1 MGVVAPFTRQAI
13 MRSCVRLLEE
23 RPVDKITVKDI
34 VEDCG
39 INRNTFY
46 YHFAD
51 LPTLISAIMQE
62 AVERV
67 IREKYDGNSLWECLE
82 HAIRLALDHRRAVLH
97 IYQSANRA
105 ELERHLFQLCGSAV
119 TRYVDRVCRDLP
131 GPVRPE
137 DRRIIIQAYT
147 CESVGQIMHWMNGNM
162 KEDFAGDMIRLCS
175 LREGVTR
182 TMLLRGAEA

>member
-1 MGVVAPFTRQAI
+1 MASFTRKAI

-51 LPTLISAIMQE
+51 LPSLINAIMQE
-62 AVERV
+62 EVER
-67 IREKYDGNSLWECLE
+67 IIQEKYDGNSVWECLE
-82 HAIRLALDHRRAVLH
+82 SAIHVALIHRRAVLH

-105 ELERHLFQLCGSAV
+105 ELERHLFQICHSAV
-119 TRYVDRVCRDLP
+119 TRYVDRVCRDMP
-131 GPVRPE
+131 ETSVSPE

-147 CESVGQIMHWMNGNM
+147 CESVGQLMHWMNGSM
-162 KEDFAGDMIRLCS
+162 KEDFARDMIRLCR

-182 TMLLRGAEA
+182 TMLLRSAEQ